1 MEGTNVNEFSID
13 DNDSGIEDIFADI
26 PENVLNV
33 MRTAYMC
40 MSGYAWLLYEKEEGW
55 FIKVIELDD
64 SLDKYLLTKI
74 RVTHPMDAELTIE
87 DMHID
92 FAETNCDELTKYKIL
107 YYTERNKSLLLDV
120 FRYKFSSDEEE
131 LEDYRDWVIKE

>member
-1 MEGTNVNEFSID
+1 MDTQNVNEFLVD
-13 DNDSGIEDIFADI
+13 DNDSGLEDIFSDI
-26 PENVLNV
+26 PENVLEV

-40 MSGYAWLLYEKEEGW
+40 MSGYAWMLYEKADEW

-87 DMHID
+87 EMHIA
-92 FAETNCDELTKYKIL
+92 FAETKCDELTKYKIL